1 MNSKKK
7 SLIHFFSY
15 YITTKKVKKESIPK
29 IIMQENIEPE
39 KQSLILILFLS
50 HRAGSRPRA
59 LRARSKAPAC
69 SKNLKRSKDLP
80 RNLRKMARKYQT
92 RETILSCNQSLLK
105 ITNAGKMCI
114 ELS

>member
-1 MNSKKK
+1 
-7 SLIHFFSY
+7 
-15 YITTKKVKKESIPK
+15 
-29 IIMQENIEPE
+29 MQENIEPE

-50 HRAGSRPRA
+50 HRAGSRPRT